1 MPQSLYQWVW
11 IFLIYAFLGWCVEE
25 VFHAVRMGKFVNR
38 GFLNGPWCPIYG
50 IGMILVILFLY
61 PLRSNLIVL
70 FLGSTVLLTLLE
82 FITGFVLNHVFH
94 SRWWDYSDK
103 PFQLGGYICLPF
115 SLMWGVAGTFV
126 IEVLQDLI
134 FELVKFFPHFPGLI
148 LESVI
153 LAAFITD
160 CGLTLFTVL
169 KLTGKIHA
177 LDELSKGL
185 RRISDDIG
193 ETLFEDTESIAG
205 VVSSGEEVFKEDAK
219 EKKAEHTQRHKER
232 RQRMEDALQD
242 WKNEH
247 AEESERLH
255 RHYRTASSKPVFG
268 ERRLMKAFPNV
279 KFTEGNDMLQQ
290 YKEHLTKQKGE
301 NGKSAESS
309 TKE

>member
-11 IFLIYAFLGWCVEE
+11 IFLIYAFLGWCAEE
-25 VFHAVRMGKFVNR
+25 VFHAVRIGKFVNR

-50 IGMILVILFLY
+50 FGMIQVILFLY
-61 PLRSNLIVL
+61 PLRRNVLVL

-82 FITGFVLNHVFH
+82 LVTGFVLNHVFH

-115 SLMWGVAGTFV
+115 SLAWGVAGTLV

-134 FELVKFFPHFPGLI
+134 FGLVKIFPHLPGLI
-148 LESVI
+148 AESVI
-153 LAAFITD
+153 SAVFITD

-177 LDELSKGL
+177 LDELSRGL

-205 VVSSGEEVFKEDAK
+205 VVSSGEEVFKENVE
-219 EKKAEHTQRHKER
+219 EKKTERAQKHRER
-232 RQRMEDALQD
+232 RHRVEDALQN

-247 AEESERLH
+247 AEESEKLRK
-255 RHYRTASSKPVFG
+255 HYRTASAKPVFG
-268 ERRLMKAFPNV
+268 EKRLLKAFPDV
-279 KFTEGNDMLQQ
+279 KFTKGDAMLQQ
-290 YKEHLTKQKGE
+290 YKEHLTNQKGKHGE
-301 NGKSAESS
+301 AAE
-309 TKE
+309 